1 MEKQQPTLSLRV
13 LNSDQLESG
22 KSASCLFSTQGG
34 TVGSSESHLW
44 SIQDL
49 QGNINPSQ
57 FTIQWRDGAFCLQMI
72 AGPLFVNQ
80 SPLTSGAGFIRLQQ
94 ADEITIGKLVIKSYI
109 SFSDADRIDPMT
121 VSPES
126 LVSSYSNPLDAMMEK
141 KPVQDTEFTDHGSLA
156 PTIKHDFSHDPLKVL
171 DSENL
176 TTLEQTLESDDI
188 SQNLQQGHYQAPL
201 FFSPLSDNRGNAM
214 DRDFVDLPNIS
225 SPLSEE
231 YQDMEQQHVAITPLM
246 RGLNTQ
252 LPLHNS
258 QQANDFL
265 EEMGK
270 TMKAAIEGLLVLQR
284 TQHGL
289 RDKQLRPIEDNPLRL
304 NMDYNTTMQVM
315 FADQKSPVHLSAPS
329 AVAESLHNLQL
340 HYQANRI
347 AITAALNTMLDAF
360 SPEHLLSRFSQY
372 RRSNETQE
380 KNATWAWE
388 MYTSY
393 YRELASSR
401 QQGFEKLFGEVY
413 EQAYDRA
420 LRQGLEDRQ

>member
-13 LNSDQLESG
+13 INSDQLESG

-44 SIQDL
+44 SIQD
-49 QGNINPSQ
+49 QKGNINPSQ

-80 SPLTSGAGFIRLQQ
+80 SPLTSGTGFIRLQQ
-94 ADEITIGKLVIKSYI
+94 GDEITVGKLVIKSHI
-109 SFSDADRIDPMT
+109 SFSDADRIDPMM

-141 KPVQDTEFTDHGSLA
+141 DPAQDTTFTDHRSLA
-156 PTIKHDFSHDPLKVL
+156 PTINHDFSHDPLKVL

-176 TTLEQTLESDDI
+176 TTLDQTPVSNEINQS
-188 SQNLQQGHYQAPL
+188 LQQGHYNAPL

-214 DRDFVDLPNIS
+214 DRDFVDLPSIS
-225 SPLSEE
+225 SPLSEQ
-231 YQDMEQQHVAITPLM
+231 YQDMEQQHIAITPLM
-246 RGLNTQ
+246 RGLSTQ

-270 TMKAAIEGLLVLQR
+270 TMKAAIEGLLALQR
-284 TQHGL
+284 AQHGL

-304 NMDYNTTMQVM
+304 NMDYDTTMQVM

-360 SPEHLLSRFSQY
+360 SPAHLLNRFAQY
-372 RRSNETQE
+372 RRSHETQE
-380 KNATWAWE
+380 KDATWAWE

-401 QQGFEKLFGEVY
+401 QQGFEKLFSEVY

-420 LRQGLEDRQ
+420 LRQGLEDSQ

>member
-141 KPVQDTEFTDHGSLA
+141 KTSPGYRVHRSW
-156 PTIKHDFSHDPLKVL
+156 
-171 DSENL
+171 
-176 TTLEQTLESDDI
+176 
-188 SQNLQQGHYQAPL
+188 
-201 FFSPLSDNRGNAM
+201 FFSTHD
-214 DRDFVDLPNIS
+214 
-225 SPLSEE
+225 
-231 YQDMEQQHVAITPLM
+231 
-246 RGLNTQ
+246 
-252 LPLHNS
+252 
-258 QQANDFL
+258 
-265 EEMGK
+265 
-270 TMKAAIEGLLVLQR
+270 
-284 TQHGL
+284 
-289 RDKQLRPIEDNPLRL
+289 
-304 NMDYNTTMQVM
+304 
-315 FADQKSPVHLSAPS
+315 
-329 AVAESLHNLQL
+329 
-340 HYQANRI
+340 
-347 AITAALNTMLDAF
+347 
-360 SPEHLLSRFSQY
+360 
-372 RRSNETQE
+372 
-380 KNATWAWE
+380 
-388 MYTSY
+388 
-393 YRELASSR
+393 
-401 QQGFEKLFGEVY
+401 
-413 EQAYDRA
+413 
-420 LRQGLEDRQ
+420 